1 MQARRRGSAK
11 PIWRIRVAVTPES
24 EEAVTCLMERALAT
38 APSVYT
44 DARTGRSWVT
54 VYLAKSSA
62 WNSRKHEELTNGLR
76 SIAQFGLSLP
86 RIYVAVSRLASKDWA
101 ESWKRHF
108 KPLSIG
114 RRLLILPSWSRR
126 RPRPKEAVVTLDP
139 GLSFGTGQHPTTRFC
154 LEELVAAR
162 ERQKAA
168 SLLDVGCGSGILAIV
183 AAKIGYQRVEAFD
196 FDPVAVRAA
205 RQNAEKNGVH
215 KAIKLTRKDLTR
227 MPAKVARRFD
237 VVCANLTSDL
247 LVSEVKKIRDRLAK
261 AGRLVVAG
269 ILAGQFADVHQTFER
284 HGLALVRSTV
294 QGEWR
299 SGIFQF
305 R

>member
-1 MQARRRGSAK
+1 MLIIS
-11 PIWRIRVAVTPES
+11 T
-24 EEAVTCLMERALAT
+24 
-38 APSVYT
+38 
-44 DARTGRSWVT
+44 
-54 VYLAKSSA
+54 
-62 WNSRKHEELTNGLR
+62 
-76 SIAQFGLSLP
+76 IAS
-86 RIYVAVSRLASKDWA
+86 
-101 ESWKRHF
+101 
-108 KPLSIG
+108 
-114 RRLLILPSWSRR
+114 
-126 RPRPKEAVVTLDP
+126 
-139 GLSFGTGQHPTTRFC
+139 
-154 LEELVAAR
+154 
-162 ERQKAA
+162 
-168 SLLDVGCGSGILAIV
+168 
-183 AAKIGYQRVEAFD
+183 FD